1 MTNFIKLMSASA
13 IAVALTAC
21 VSTYDEK
28 PANDAMVKS
37 ESTMMKDDVMVKSES
52 TMMKDD
58 AMMKDG
64 MAKKD
69 SMMKEAMME
78 DAPMVGGAAM
88 LPSKTIVENAS
99 AASNLTTLVS
109 AVAQA
114 QLVETLSGPGPF
126 TVFAPTNDAF
136 ALLPAATVNTLMMD
150 ENRADLQKVLTAHV
164 VPGTISAADLIAKI
178 NATTGTYTAETV
190 SGDTLSFYLING
202 EVKVADENGTL
213 ATVTT
218 ADVFQSNGVVHVVN
232 SVLVPK

>member
-1 MTNFIKLMSASA
+1 MTNFIKLISASA
-13 IAVALTAC
+13 IALSLTAC
-21 VSTYDEK
+21 ASTYGEK
-28 PANDAMVKS
+28 PMNDSMEKS
-37 ESTMMKDDVMVKSES
+37 ES
-52 TMMKDD
+52 
-58 AMMKDG
+58 AMMKGDK
-64 MAKKD
+64 ATTDK
-69 SMMKEAMME
+69 MMK

-88 LPSKTIVENAS
+88 FPNKTIVENAS

-136 ALLPAATVNTLMMD
+136 ALLPAATVNNLMMD

-178 NATTGTYTAETV
+178 NSTTGTFTAETV

-202 EVKVADENGTL
+202 EVKVADENGSL